1 MLRFSLRLYKSES
14 GKALGRCRN
23 YQPMFKNSHPED
35 SAVYQARRRELVE
48 ELQSKGIQDPL
59 VLAALRQVPRHL
71 FFSPEFRQF
80 AYRDE
85 AFPILHGQ
93 TISQPYTVAYQSQLL
108 MAKPGMKVL
117 EIGSGSGYQAAVLE
131 AMQLQVVSV
140 EIIPGLVALAAKTL
154 KLLDSKVKVFQSD
167 GSEGYPAEAPYDR
180 ILVTA
185 GAPAVPSAL
194 VAQLKPGGILV
205 IPVGKGR
212 NDQKMVRV
220 YREADGIRHEVLGD
234 FRFVP
239 LTGKNGW
246 KEEKK

>member
-1 MLRFSLRLYKSES
+1 MLRFSLRFHKSDS
-14 GKALGRCRN
+14 DDAARRSQN

-35 SAVYQARRRELVE
+35 SPVFQARRRELVE
-48 ELQSKGIQDPL
+48 ELMQKGITDPL

-131 AMQLQVVSV
+131 AMELLVVSV
-140 EIIPGLVALAAKTL
+140 EIIPGLVSLATKTL

-194 VAQLKPGGILV
+194 VSQLKPGGILV

-239 LTGKNGW
+239 LTGKHGW